1 MLNIMKKI
9 TIFTFAALAIS
20 ACTSSGSN
28 DWYYDDMKPK
38 MESAL
43 RYMLTPD
50 EISDEAAPEEYFET
64 GDYDYAVENTVSAIY
79 EYFDSRMID
88 YTALDEEKEQE
99 LVEYFVC
106 RQPFYEDLTSKDE
119 QKMVKKT
126 VKTFC
131 DYIAAEVAKTPV
143 RTLSGLKYDRSEGKR
158 EYYLVSCLETG
169 DVYEIWWSQT
179 SDRIESFGYSLEPV
193 SD

>member
-1 MLNIMKKI
+1 MKKI
-9 TIFTFAALAIS
+9 AIFTFAAIAIS
-20 ACTSSGSN
+20 ACTSSGSKG
-28 DWYYDDMKPK
+28 WYYDDMKPK

-50 EISDEAAPEEYFET
+50 EISDEAVPEEYFET
-64 GDYDYAVENTVSAIY
+64 GEYDYAVENTVSAIY
-79 EYFDSRMID
+79 EYFDSRMVD

-99 LVEYFVC
+99 YVESFVC
-106 RQPFYEDLTSKDE
+106 KQPFYEDLTSKDE

-143 RTLSGLKYDRSEGKR
+143 RTLSGLEYDRSEGKS
-158 EYYLVSCLETG
+158 EYYHVSCLETG
-169 DVYEIWWSQT
+169 DVYEVWWSQT

>member
-1 MLNIMKKI
+1 MKKI
-9 TIFTFAALAIS
+9 AIFIFAALAIS
-20 ACTSSGSN
+20 SCSSSGSN
-28 DWYYDDMKPK
+28 GWYYENLKPK
-38 MESAL
+38 MESEL

-64 GDYDYAVENTVSAIY
+64 RDYDYAVENTVLAIY
-79 EYFDSRMID
+79 EYFDSKMID
-88 YTALDEEKEQE
+88 YTALAEENEQE
-99 LVEYFVC
+99 YVESFVC
-106 RQPFYEDLTSKDE
+106 EQPFYEDLTSKDE

-131 DYIAAEVAKTPV
+131 NYVAAEVAKTPA
-143 RTLSGLKYDRSEGKR
+143 RTLSKLTYDRREGKR

-169 DVYEIWWSQT
+169 DVYEVWWSQT
-179 SDRIESFGYSLEPV
+179 SDMIESYGYSLEPV